1 MKKFLMVAITLI
13 ASVSVY
19 AQEFMGIKIDG
30 GKDLVINQFKTK
42 GFKVSP
48 TNDPKLNYTSMEG
61 TVNGKSMELFIC
73 YTPTSKVVWK
83 LVVTLP
89 KQNTWYDL
97 KNEYEKY
104 KDILVEKGLE
114 KRLEKRLEI
123 VLKINTTTCD
133 EVIYKKQ
140 VVEII
145 DKGTQICI
153 MSGVVVR
160 YEFGGRVWDPN
171 IVLVFEDGRRFYNEN
186 FGYMFR
192 YYLLARGVYSP

>member
-1 MKKFLMVAITLI
+1 METEMET
-13 ASVSVY
+13 
-19 AQEFMGIKIDG
+19 EMET
-30 GKDLVINQFKTK
+30 GKDFYCITSHDDVDIIDLPLEESEGECECECESMGGLEVVRLIEDEKGEKGEKREKCEKEIDNSKLPQCDEKEKTH
-42 GFKVSP
+42 
-48 TNDPKLNYTSMEG
+48 G
-61 TVNGKSMELFIC
+61 T
-73 YTPTSKVVWK
+73 
-83 LVVTLP
+83 
-89 KQNTWYDL
+89 
-97 KNEYEKY
+97 KY
-104 KDILVEKGLE
+104 KIQS
-114 KRLEKRLEI
+114 LEI
-123 VLKINTTTCD
+123 KLLINTTTCD

>member
-1 MKKFLMVAITLI
+1 MET
-13 ASVSVY
+13 
-19 AQEFMGIKIDG
+19 
-30 GKDLVINQFKTK
+30 GKDFYCITSHDDVDIIDLPLEESEGECEFECECESMGGLEVVRLIEDEKREKGEKGEKCEKEIDNSKQVQCDEKEKTHE
-42 GFKVSP
+42 
-48 TNDPKLNYTSMEG
+48 T
-61 TVNGKSMELFIC
+61 
-73 YTPTSKVVWK
+73 
-83 LVVTLP
+83 
-89 KQNTWYDL
+89 
-97 KNEYEKY
+97 KY
-104 KDILVEKGLE
+104 KIQS
-114 KRLEKRLEI
+114 LEI
-123 VLKINTTTCD
+123 KLLINTTTCD

-160 YEFGGRVWDPN
+160 YEFDGRVWDPD